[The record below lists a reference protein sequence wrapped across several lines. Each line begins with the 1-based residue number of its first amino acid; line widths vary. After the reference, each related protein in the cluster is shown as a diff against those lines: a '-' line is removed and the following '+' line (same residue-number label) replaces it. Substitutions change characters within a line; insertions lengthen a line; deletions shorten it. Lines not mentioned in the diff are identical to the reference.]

1 MQGISSKLHLVGGAA
16 FAPSSTTPEDKGE
29 PLVKPQIGEIVPQT
43 PRRPLEL
50 RSLHSALFFNFLSM
64 QKPNYKTSENEN
76 FPMRQK
82 KSKTTIESK
91 RQYMASYRQKYA
103 EDKKRVNLTFS
114 NAEYEALSYF
124 AELEGRAVTTLAR
137 DYVLAGMTGTLRTPK
152 ALERELSEANR
163 LIRNIA
169 NNVNQMARLSN
180 RLGVVLDE
188 NGVLSELS
196 RLHSDLESFV
206 AERLKEAEK

>member
-1 MQGISSKLHLVGGAA
+1 
-16 FAPSSTTPEDKGE
+16 
-29 PLVKPQIGEIVPQT
+29 
-43 PRRPLEL
+43 
-50 RSLHSALFFNFLSM
+50 
-64 QKPNYKTSENEN
+64 
-76 FPMRQK
+76 MRQK
-82 KSKTTIESK
+82 KSKNTSESK

-169 NNVNQMARLSN
+169 NNVNQMAHLSN